1 MNLERN
7 YKLKRVLLLSLC
19 VLVLSG
25 LAGCREKRSVS
36 FENDISEEI
45 IDNSTESQISAGE
58 LEETEIIDKSAIDDE
73 KEYMKLYFNDIEI
86 PVIWEDNQTVQE
98 LIEEAGKGDVVVQMS
113 MYSDNEQVG
122 SLGKSYT
129 KNDEQITTH
138 SGDIV
143 LYSGDKIVVFY
154 GSNSWAYTRL
164 GKMNIPESDV
174 TEILSNGDITLKI
187 TIAK

>member
-1 MNLERN
+1 M
-7 YKLKRVLLLSLC
+7 KKVLLLSLC

-25 LAGCREKRSVS
+25 LVGCREKRRVS

-45 IDNSTESQISAGE
+45 IDNSTESQISTGE
-58 LEETEIIDKSAIDDE
+58 LEKTEITDQSAI
-73 KEYMKLYFNDIEI
+73 
-86 PVIWEDNQTVQE
+86 
-98 LIEEAGKGDVVVQMS
+98 
-113 MYSDNEQVG
+113 EQVG
-122 SLGKSYT
+122 SLEKSYT

-164 GKMNIPESDV
+164 GKMNIPEDDV
-174 TEILSNGDITLKI
+174 TELLSNGDITLKI
-187 TIAK
+187 VIAK

>member
-1 MNLERN
+1 M
-7 YKLKRVLLLSLC
+7 KRVLLLSLC
-19 VLVLSG
+19 VLVLTG

-36 FENDISEEI
+36 SENDISEGI
-45 IDNSTESQISAGE
+45 IDNSTEAQISAGE
-58 LEETEIIDKSAIDDE
+58 LEETD
-73 KEYMKLYFNDIEI
+73 MKLYFNDTEV

-98 LIEEAGKGDVVVQMS
+98 LMEEAGKGDVVVQMS

-138 SGDIV
+138 IGDIV

-164 GKMNIPESDV
+164 GKMNIPEGDV
-174 TEILSNGDITLKI
+174 TELLSNGDITLKI
-187 TIAK
+187 VIAK

>member
-1 MNLERN
+1 M
-7 YKLKRVLLLSLC
+7 KKVLLLSLC

-25 LAGCREKRSVS
+25 LIGCREKRSVS

-45 IDNSTESQISAGE
+45 IDNSTESQISAV
-58 LEETEIIDKSAIDDE
+58 EETEITDKSAIDDE
-73 KEYMKLYFNDIEI
+73 KEYMKLYFNDTEI

-98 LIEEAGKGDVVVQMS
+98 LMEEAGKGDIVVKMS
-113 MYSDNEQVG
+113 MYSDNEQIG

-164 GKMNIPESDV
+164 GKMNIPESNV
-174 TEILSNGDITLKI
+174 TELLSNGDITLKI
-187 TIAK
+187 AIEK

>member
-1 MNLERN
+1 MRKNTWSYILTT
-7 YKLKRVLLLSLC
+7 L
-19 VLVLSG
+19 
-25 LAGCREKRSVS
+25 
-36 FENDISEEI
+36 
-45 IDNSTESQISAGE
+45 
-58 LEETEIIDKSAIDDE
+58 
-73 KEYMKLYFNDIEI
+73 EI

-98 LIEEAGKGDVVVQMS
+98 LMEEAGKGDIVVQMS

-164 GKMNIPESDV
+164 GENEYSRRWCDRTFVKWGYHFENSNC
-174 TEILSNGDITLKI
+174 EIVSKSECCFLLQGNRQVPIYGIDNQLFYY
-187 TIAK
+187 

>member
-1 MNLERN
+1 M
-7 YKLKRVLLLSLC
+7 KRVLLLSLC

-98 LIEEAGKGDVVVQMS
+98 LMKEAGNGDIIVRMS
-113 MYSDNEQVG
+113 MHSDNEQFG
-122 SLGKSYT
+122 PLGKKYT
-129 KNDEQITTH
+129 RDEITTH

>member
-1 MNLERN
+1 M
-7 YKLKRVLLLSLC
+7 KKVLLLSLC

-25 LAGCREKRSVS
+25 LVGCRERRRVS

-45 IDNSTESQISAGE
+45 IDNSTESQISTGE
-58 LEETEIIDKSAIDDE
+58 LEKTEITDKSAIEDE
-73 KEYMKLYFNDIEI
+73 KEYMKLYFNDIEV
-86 PVIWEDNQTVQE
+86 PVIWENNQTVQE
-98 LIEEAGKGDVVVQMS
+98 LMEEAGKGDVVVQMS

-122 SLGKSYT
+122 SLEKSYT

-164 GKMNIPESDV
+164 GKMNIPEGDV
-174 TEILSNGDITLKI
+174 TEFLSNRDITLKI

>member
-1 MNLERN
+1 MS
-7 YKLKRVLLLSLC
+7 LKRVLLLSLC
-19 VLVLSG
+19 ILVLSG
-25 LAGCREKRSVS
+25 LVGCRE
-36 FENDISEEI
+36 
-45 IDNSTESQISAGE
+45 
-58 LEETEIIDKSAIDDE
+58 TEITDKSVIDDE
-73 KEYMKLYFNDIEI
+73 KKYMKLYFNDTEI

-98 LIEEAGKGDVVVQMS
+98 LMEEAGKGDVIVQMA

-122 SLGKSYT
+122 SLEKSYT

-164 GKMNIPESDV
+164 GKMNIQESDV
-174 TEILSNGDITLKI
+174 TELLSNGDITLKI
-187 TIAK
+187 AIEK

>member
-1 MNLERN
+1 M
-7 YKLKRVLLLSLC
+7 KRVPPLSLC
-19 VLVLSG
+19 MLVLFC
-25 LAGCREKRSVS
+25 LAGCVGKSDS

-45 IDNSTESQISAGE
+45 VDNDIESQTAVE
-58 LEETEIIDKSAIDDE
+58 ALEKTEIPEESVINDE
-73 KEYMKLYFNDIEI
+73 EENMKLYFNDIEI

-98 LIEEAGKGDVVVQMS
+98 LMKEAGNGDIIVRMS
-113 MYSDNEQVG
+113 MHSDNEQFG
-122 SLGKSYT
+122 PLGKKYT
-129 KNDEQITTH
+129 RDDKQTTTH
-138 SGDIV
+138 NGDIV

>member
-1 MNLERN
+1 M
-7 YKLKRVLLLSLC
+7 
-19 VLVLSG
+19 LVLFC
-25 LAGCREKRSVS
+25 LAGCVGKSDS

-45 IDNSTESQISAGE
+45 VDNDIESQTAVE
-58 LEETEIIDKSAIDDE
+58 ALEKTEIPEESVINDE
-73 KEYMKLYFNDIEI
+73 EENMKLYFNDIEI

-98 LIEEAGKGDVVVQMS
+98 LMKEAGNGDIIVRMS
-113 MYSDNEQVG
+113 MHSDNEQFG
-122 SLGKSYT
+122 PLGKKYT
-129 KNDEQITTH
+129 RDDKQTTTH
-138 SGDIV
+138 NGDIV
-143 LYSGDKIVVFY
+143 LYRGDKIVVFY

>member
-1 MNLERN
+1 M
-7 YKLKRVLLLSLC
+7 KKVLLLSLC

-25 LAGCREKRSVS
+25 LVGCREKRSVS

-45 IDNSTESQISAGE
+45 IDNSTESQNSAGE
-58 LEETEIIDKSAIDDE
+58 LEKTKITDKSAIEDE

-98 LIEEAGKGDVVVQMS
+98 LMKEAGNGDIIVRMS
-113 MYSDNEQVG
+113 MHSDNEQFG
-122 SLGKSYT
+122 PLGKKYT
-129 KNDEQITTH
+129 RDDEQITTH